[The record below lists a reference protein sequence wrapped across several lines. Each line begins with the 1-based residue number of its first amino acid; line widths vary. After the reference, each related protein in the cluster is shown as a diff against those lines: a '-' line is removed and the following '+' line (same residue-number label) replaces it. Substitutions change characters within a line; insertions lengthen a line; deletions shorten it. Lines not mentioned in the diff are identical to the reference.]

1 MAAHGPSRTGS
12 LGGVQPTP
20 PSPTDGLLSRR
31 GLLKTGVVGAAILAV
46 AGPLALL
53 SRAGRSPRQ
62 PRRTLHALSL
72 YEHEIFAAAAARL
85 VSGDARDW
93 PSADDLDVA
102 GKLDGLIA
110 RLHPRATKDLRR
122 VLHVFE
128 SALTGVVTIGSA
140 RTFTTSSP
148 ADQDSRLQA
157 WRHSRVALF
166 RSGYQAMKRLSHAI
180 YYSSPEVYPHVGY
193 PGPPAVP
200 QVPA

>member
-1 MAAHGPSRTGS
+1 MR
-12 LGGVQPTP
+12 PTQ

-31 GLLKTGVVGAAILAV
+31 GLLKTGVVGATILAI

-53 SRAGRSPRQ
+53 SRAGRSPRK
-62 PRRTLHALSL
+62 PRRALVALSL

-85 VSGDARDW
+85 IAGDATDW

-102 GKLDGLIA
+102 GKLDSLIA
-110 RLHPRATKDLRR
+110 RLHPRATRDFRR

-128 SALTGVVTIGSA
+128 SALTGLVATGSP

-148 ADQDSRLQA
+148 LDQDSRLQA

-180 YYSSPEVYPHVGY
+180 YYSAPEVYPHVGY
-193 PGPPAVP
+193 PGPPVVP

>member
-1 MAAHGPSRTGS
+1 VR
-12 LGGVQPTP
+12 PTP

-53 SRAGRSPRQ
+53 SRAGRSPRR
-62 PRRTLHALSL
+62 PRRALVGLSL

-85 VSGDARDW
+85 VAGDATDW
-93 PSADDLDVA
+93 PSTDDLDVA

-110 RLHPRATKDLRR
+110 RLHPRAARDFRR

-128 SALTGVVTIGSA
+128 SALTGLVATGSP

-148 ADQDSRLQA
+148 VDQDSRLQA

-180 YYSSPEVYPHVGY
+180 YYSAPEVYPHVGY
-193 PGPPAVP
+193 PGPPVVP